1 MQLLRQAHLKLPPK
15 ANAADPANLWK
26 YPSRLQKDCSKSQ
39 PGPQD
44 LWLTK
49 GETQPAP
56 RKQKQLARN
65 APTAGSVH
73 RVKTAAPAKIV
84 LQETT
89 VAHVKTAAHAK
100 TVAHV
105 KTVDHVKTGQP
116 TPNADRA
123 RTVDHEKTAGNG
135 ATAARAKTEAHAKTD
150 Q

>member
-1 MQLLRQAHLKLPPK
+1 MQLLRQAHLKRPPK

-49 GETQPAP
+49 GEPQPAP

-89 VAHVKTAAHAK
+89 VAHAKTAAHVKTAAR
-100 TVAHV
+100 
-105 KTVDHVKTGQP
+105 VKTGQP

>member
-1 MQLLRQAHLKLPPK
+1 MEPTVQVLPNRPPRANAVGPVKQQKHPPRRRKACLKLQSPQP
-15 ANAADPANLWK
+15 NLRR
-26 YPSRLQKDCSKSQ
+26 P
-39 PGPQD
+39 
-44 LWLTK
+44 K
-49 GETQPAP
+49 GEAQPAP
-56 RKQKQLARN
+56 RTQKQLARN

-100 TVAHV
+100 TV
-105 KTVDHVKTGQP
+105 DHVKTGQP

-123 RTVDHEKTAGNG
+123 KTVDYEKTAGNG